1 MSVQIDLEK
10 LLQVKNTKF
19 LKPYKNKLVKQ
30 IIIQLYIRIGIK
42 M

>member
-19 LKPYKNKLVKQ
+19 LKRYKNKLVKW

-42 M
+42 I